1 MDTSKLIK
9 PEFMPE
15 SGSLYPVTV
24 TLRNACDVFESADRT
39 PDDEVRK
46 DLIAGAVKM
55 LQNVIDA
62 LNGRRTDGLV
72 EPEEDD

>member
-39 PDDEVRK
+39 PDEEVKK

-62 LNGRRTDGLV
+62 LKPEETGDNPE
-72 EPEEDD
+72 EPEDD